1 MTMSATAFTRRGPT
15 AGGIKAQR
23 GIVAADPRVLPLG
36 TVIRVRGA
44 RQYSGTYVVADTG
57 RGIRG
62 REIDIFVRSPRDAR
76 RFGRRNVHVEIL
88 RRAK

>member
-1 MTMSATAFTRRGPT
+1 MSATAFTKRGPT
-15 AGGIKAQR
+15 AGGVKAQQ

-36 TVIRVRGA
+36 TVIRVSRA

-57 RGIRG
+57 RQIRG
-62 REIDIFVRSPRDAR
+62 REIDIYMRTPAEAR
-76 RFGRRNVHVEIL
+76 RFGRRNVHVQIL